1 MEIWRDPIRLAFAV
15 LGPILLMITF
25 GYGISFDVESLSYA
39 ALDWDR
45 TPESRAYLE
54 NFAGSRYF
62 QEQPPISDHADM
74 ENRLRGGKLK
84 LALEIPPG
92 FGKDLKRG
100 RRPEVGVWLDGAMPF
115 RAETSRG
122 YVEGVHQAYLRE
134 LIRRDSGQRPS
145 APLAD
150 TEVRFR
156 YNQDFKSVFAMV
168 PGIIM
173 LMLVLIPAMMTAA
186 GVARE
191 KEMGSI
197 TNLYATPVSGLEF
210 LLGKQLPYVAI
221 ALANFTS
228 LLFLALFLFRV
239 PVKGSPVTLIAGA
252 ALYVIATTGLGLL
265 ISTFVKTQ
273 VAAIFAAGIL
283 TTLPVIQ
290 FSGLL
295 SPISSLSGGAKIM
308 GLMFPSTY
316 FQQISLGTFTKALSF
331 GDLVINFVALATF
344 IVVFL
349 LLGRALLKT
358 QEV

>member
-1 MEIWRDPIRLAFAV
+1 
-15 LGPILLMITF
+15 
-25 GYGISFDVESLSYA
+25 
-39 ALDWDR
+39 
-45 TPESRAYLE
+45 
-54 NFAGSRYF
+54 
-62 QEQPPISDHADM
+62 
-74 ENRLRGGKLK
+74 
-84 LALEIPPG
+84 
-92 FGKDLKRG
+92 
-100 RRPEVGVWLDGAMPF
+100 
-115 RAETSRG
+115 
-122 YVEGVHQAYLRE
+122 
-134 LIRRDSGQRPS
+134 
-145 APLAD
+145 
-150 TEVRFR
+150 
-156 YNQDFKSVFAMV
+156 MV